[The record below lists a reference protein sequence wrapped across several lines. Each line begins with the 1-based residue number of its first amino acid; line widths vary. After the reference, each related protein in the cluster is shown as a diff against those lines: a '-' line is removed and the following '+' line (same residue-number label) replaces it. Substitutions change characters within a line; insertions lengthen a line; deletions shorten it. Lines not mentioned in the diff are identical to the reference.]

1 MSKNTYKY
9 LMFHVGVKIHY
20 SFCYVN
26 WEGREA
32 MIPQILVSTLSL
44 YKVNFG
50 ERASSMTGT
59 RDMQDVLRVSY
70 RARKKKKKKEFLKNK
85 QANEQTNKKH
95 NDRICQRG
103 IEANKKNSLC
113 PKLEE
118 AKQQT

>member
-44 YKVNFG
+44 YKVNYG

-70 RARKKKKKKEFLKNK
+70 RARKKKKKNFSKTSKQMSKQTKNTMIGYVKEV
-85 QANEQTNKKH
+85 
-95 NDRICQRG
+95 
-103 IEANKKNSLC
+103 
-113 PKLEE
+113 
-118 AKQQT
+118 

>member
-1 MSKNTYKY
+1 
-9 LMFHVGVKIHY
+9 
-20 SFCYVN
+20 
-26 WEGREA
+26 
-32 MIPQILVSTLSL
+32 MIPQILVSKLSL
-44 YKVNFG
+44 YKGNFG

-59 RDMQDVLRVSY
+59 RDVQDVLRVSY
-70 RARKKKKKKEFLKNK
+70 RARRKKKEFLKNK
-85 QANEQTNKKH
+85 QADEQTNKKH